1 MYCTKCGSINL
12 DDAKFCAAC
21 GQAIG
26 IAIEGASATVDIVY
40 AGFWQRFAALFIDG
54 LIMGVAIMLVS
65 FALIGSIAAGGGSM
79 AYMLLIYV
87 LAFAMSAAYFTLM
100 ESSESGA
107 TYGKRLL
114 KIRVTDTQGER
125 LTRGRAFG
133 RWLAHALSNF
143 TFYIG
148 YLIQP
153 FTEKKQAL
161 HDLASSTVVISTDG
175 KNKSTGL
182 IIGLVIGFIF
192 FIFIMG
198 ILAAIA
204 IPAYS
209 GYVAK
214 AKVAQAHSKGESATH
229 ALDQYFRTH
238 GKFPDTLSEAGVQD
252 AQDPTSASELLYDT
266 QSGQLFIEFN
276 DKQGAGIAG
285 KHLAYT
291 PTLMIDNTLEWKC
304 SSPDIRTD
312 LLIAQCK

>member
-1 MYCTKCGSINL
+1 VYCTKCGSINL
-12 DDAKFCAAC
+12 DGDKFCAAC
-21 GQAIG
+21 GQALG

-54 LIMGVAIMLVS
+54 IILCIAIFGLSFVLGVSIAVGGAS
-65 FALIGSIAAGGGSM
+65 FANILW
-79 AYMLLIYV
+79 IYA
-87 LAFAMSAAYFTLM
+87 LSFAMSAAYFTLM

-107 TYGKRLL
+107 TYGKRWLNL
-114 KIRVTDTQGER
+114 RVTDEQGKR
-125 LTRGRAFG
+125 LTRGRAFA

-161 HDLASSTVVISTDG
+161 HDIVSSTVVISTDG

-182 IIGLVIGFIF
+182 IIGLIVGFIF
-192 FIFIMG
+192 FISIMG

-214 AKVAQAHSKGESATH
+214 AKVAQAHSRGESATH

-252 AQDPTSASELLYDT
+252 AQGPASASEFLYDT
-266 QSGQLFIEFN
+266 QSGQLFLEFN

-304 SSPDIRTD
+304 SSPDIRAD
-312 LLIAQCK
+312 LLITQCK